1 MHAHPDRPSQSP
13 PPWRQCRNRQEAA
26 ALSKPLSTTM
36 SSLAEDA
43 HEENPLMEHH
53 PLVLDPTGRSRLQ
66 EEQAL
71 HAADGPVLVD
81 ILGEKAWAIGSQE
94 LLMRLLTDDRV
105 SKDPRQ
111 HWPRFISGEIVG
123 KWPLYIQ
130 VAVNNMFTAYGTDHR
145 RLRRLVSPAFSTRRT
160 AQLIPSVIGNTDL
173 LLDQIAG
180 LSTHV
185 VDLREEFAAQLPV
198 AVISDLLGIPQ
209 TLRTGFRT
217 TIDRMW
223 NTTSTPAEAVQATQ
237 DVYKMLSD
245 LVAQK
250 RSAPADDLT
259 TVLIASRDDEGD
271 GSALTEEELTDT
283 LLLVIA
289 AGYET
294 TINLLDSAI
303 TALLANPGQLT
314 KVLHGEVTWSAVVEE
329 TLRFAAPVSHIPM
342 RYAVE
347 DIPLATATIRK
358 GDAILASY
366 GAASRDP
373 KIHGETTGTFDI
385 TRTDKRHV
393 AFGHGVHFCL
403 GAPLA
408 RAEATQALPRL
419 FARFPRMRLAVP
431 VEDLQPLPSI
441 MGNGH
446 TSLPVHLGPV

>member
-1 MHAHPDRPSQSP
+1 M
-13 PPWRQCRNRQEAA
+13 
-26 ALSKPLSTTM
+26 
-36 SSLAEDA
+36 EDS
-43 HEENPLMEHH
+43 
-53 PLVLDPTGRSRLQ
+53 PLVLDPTGRRRLQ
-66 EEQAL
+66 EEQIL

-81 ILGEKAWAIGSQE
+81 ILGEKAWAIGHQE
-94 LLMRLLTDDRV
+94 LLMQLLTDDRV

-130 VAVNNMFTAYGTDHR
+130 VAVNNMFTAYGADHR
-145 RLRRLVSPAFSTRRT
+145 RLRRLVSPAFSARRT
-160 AQLIPSVIGNTDL
+160 AQLIPSVITNTNL
-173 LLDQIAG
+173 LLDQIAV
-180 LSTHV
+180 SSSDV

-198 AVISDLLGIPQ
+198 AVISDMLAIPEDM
-209 TLRTGFRT
+209 RTGFRV

-223 NTTSTPAEAVQATQ
+223 NTTSSPEEAVQATQ
-237 DVYKMLSD
+237 DVYKMLGN
-245 LVAQK
+245 LVTQK
-250 RSAPADDLT
+250 RVTPGDDLT
-259 TVLIASRDDEGD
+259 TVLISSRDDED

-303 TALLANPGQLT
+303 TAMLVNPEQLA
-314 KVLHGEVTWSAVVEE
+314 KVQEGGLSWDAVVEE

-347 DIPLATATIRK
+347 DIPLPTVTIRK

-373 KIHGETTGTFDI
+373 HVHGATAGTFDI
-385 TRTDKRHV
+385 TRNDKRHV

-403 GAPLA
+403 GASLA
-408 RAEATQALPRL
+408 RAEATHALPRL
-419 FARFPRMRLAVP
+419 FARFPKMRLAVP
-431 VEDLQPLPSI
+431 VEDLEPLPSI

-446 TSLPVHLGPV
+446 TALPVYLRSS